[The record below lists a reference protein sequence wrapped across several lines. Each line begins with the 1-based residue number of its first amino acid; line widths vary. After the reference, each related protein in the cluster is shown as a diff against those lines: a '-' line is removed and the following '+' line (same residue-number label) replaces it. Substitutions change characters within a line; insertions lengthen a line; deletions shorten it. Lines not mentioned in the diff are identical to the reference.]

1 MLYHGGAGNNRKRQG
16 WGKPLPAPIY
26 GAVVE
31 RERHVRRPRLPRKHC
46 RCKPCPP
53 HTIFG
58 GDAVIIRAKDIRMR
72 ANVYGDTEIT
82 LTTEDRRID
91 ISRLKEA
98 ASKGKLLAAEIKQH
112 RRRRS
117 LDANAYLW
125 VLLGKIAEVL
135 QTDKDEIYL
144 LMLERYGVFTHVIV
158 KPQVVEQVK
167 QQWRTVRELG
177 KVTVNGKTGIQL
189 QCYFGSS
196 TYDTKQMATLIDGVV
211 GECQE
216 LGIDTL
222 PPDQIQV
229 LKEKW
234 GDPVRRVI
242 A

>member
-1 MLYHGGAGNNRKRQG
+1 M
-16 WGKPLPAPIY
+16 
-26 GAVVE
+26 
-31 RERHVRRPRLPRKHC
+31 
-46 RCKPCPP
+46 
-53 HTIFG
+53 
-58 GDAVIIRAKDIRMR
+58 IIKAKDIRMQ
-72 ANVYGDTEIT
+72 ANTYGDTEVII
-82 LTTEDRRID
+82 TTEDRRVD

-98 ASKGKLLAAEIKQH
+98 AAKGKHLTAEIKQY
-112 RRRRS
+112 RKRRS
-117 LDANAYLW
+117 LNANAYCW
-125 VLLGKIAEVL
+125 VLMNKIAEVL
-135 QTDKDEIYL
+135 RTDKDEIYL

-177 KVTVNGKTGIQL
+177 LVAVNGQAGIQL

-211 GECQE
+211 SECQE

-222 PPDQIQV
+222 PPDQIKD

-234 GDPVRRVI
+234 GDPVRKVI